1 MTAPMSP
8 PASQRL
14 PPSHPSQP
22 PRIRK
27 GASPRLPLS
36 AYVSPEVARARYR
49 KTVKDLEAAA
59 AAADDAIEDPE
70 DIKKNNA
77 IEDPEDIKKNNA
89 IETSKRMETA
99 DNNIPP
105 EKANSVDTK

>member
-1 MTAPMSP
+1 MTAAKSP

-14 PPSHPSQP
+14 TPSHPSQP

-59 AAADDAIEDPE
+59 AAATAADDDAIEDPE
-70 DIKKNNA
+70 EIEKNNA
-77 IEDPEDIKKNNA
+77 L
-89 IETSKRMETA
+89 ETSKRMETA
-99 DNNIPP
+99 DNNIPT
-105 EKANSVDTK
+105 KMANSDDTK

>member
-14 PPSHPSQP
+14 TPSHPSQP

-77 IEDPEDIKKNNA
+77 IE
-89 IETSKRMETA
+89 TSKRTETA
-99 DNNIPP
+99 DHNIPP